1 MSRLFEPYDFC
12 GIELKNRFVRSATM
26 ENMVT
31 PERLPSE
38 RLYNLY
44 EDLAGGAI
52 GLIITSSTRP
62 DRNWQWA
69 PTSKNMCI
77 DRDELIPGFSS
88 LADRIHA
95 HGSKVAMQLGSF
107 LTYGGDLVAPS
118 SIIYQW
124 APDVTPRALTSKEI
138 GEIIKIYG
146 DAGERA
152 HKAGFDA
159 VQLHAAHGYP
169 LCSFL
174 SPLFNQRDDQYGGN
188 AENRTRVISEITAEI
203 KKRTSDNFPV
213 FIKMNVADFCDDGM
227 TIDDAVEAVKIMT
240 QNGIAAIETSG
251 GASGHDVTPLG
262 PVEDSKWSEGYFKE
276 YASAIKEAVD
286 VPVILVGGLRDMDMM
301 EEVLDQGKADLFSM
315 SRPFIKEPAIIKRW
329 REGNREPSD
338 CISCN
343 GCMDLF
349 TQGETVECIVE

>member
-1 MSRLFEPYDFC
+1 MSSLFEPYDFC

-38 RLYNLY
+38 RLFNLY
-44 EDLAGGAI
+44 EDLASNAV
-52 GLIITSSTRP
+52 GLILTSSTRP
-62 DRNWQWA
+62 DRNWQWV
-69 PTSKNMCI
+69 PTSRNMCI
-77 DRDELIPGFSS
+77 DKDELIPGFSS

-107 LTYGGDLVAPS
+107 LKYKGDLAAPS
-118 SIIYQW
+118 SIIYKW
-124 APDVTPRALTSKEI
+124 APDVTPRALTIEEI

-174 SPLFNQRDDQYGGN
+174 SPLFNKRDDQYGGS
-188 AENRTRVISEITAEI
+188 AENRARIITEITAEI
-203 KKRTSDNFPV
+203 KTRTSEHFPV
-213 FIKMNVADFCDDGM
+213 LIKMNVADFCKDGM
-227 TIDDAVEAVKIMT
+227 VIDDAVEVAKIIT
-240 QNGIAAIETSG
+240 KNGIAAIETSG
-251 GASGHDVTPLG
+251 GASGHDMTPLG
-262 PVEDSKWSEGYFKE
+262 PSEDSKWTEGYFLE
-276 YASAIKEAVD
+276 YASAIKKAID
-286 VPVILVGGLRDMDMM
+286 VPVILVGGLRDMNMM

-315 SRPFIKEPAIIKRW
+315 SRPFIREPAIIKRW
-329 REGNREPSD
+329 MEGSREPSD
-338 CISCN
+338 CIACN

-349 TQGETVECIVE
+349 SEGEEIECIVE

>member
-12 GIELKNRFVRSATM
+12 GIELKNRFVRSATV
-26 ENMVT
+26 ENMIT
-31 PERLPSE
+31 PEKMPSE
-38 RLYNLY
+38 RLFNLY
-44 EDLAGGAI
+44 EDLARGAV

-62 DRNWQWA
+62 DRNWQLV
-69 PTSKNMCI
+69 PESKNMCI

-88 LADRIHA
+88 LAERIHA

-107 LTYGGDLVAPS
+107 LKYGEDLVAPT
-118 SIIYQW
+118 SIIYKW
-124 APDVTPRALTSKEI
+124 APDVTPRTLTTDEI
-138 GEIIKIYG
+138 GEIIKTYG

-159 VQLHAAHGYP
+159 VQLHVAHGYP

-174 SPLFNQRDDQYGGN
+174 SPLFNQRDDRYGGS
-188 AENRTRVISEITAEI
+188 AENRARIIIEMAAEI
-203 KKRTSDNFPV
+203 KNRTGEDFPV
-213 FIKMNVADFCDDGM
+213 LIKMNVADFCEGGM
-227 TIDDAVEAVKIMT
+227 VIDDAVEVAKIMA

-251 GASGHDVTPLG
+251 GASGHEVTPLG
-262 PVEDSKWSEGYFKE
+262 PVEDSKWTEGYFLE

-286 VPVILVGGLRDMDMM
+286 VPVILVGGLREMNMM
-301 EEVLDQGKADLFSM
+301 EEVLAQGKADLFSM

-329 REGNREPSD
+329 MEGNGEPSD

-349 TQGETVECIVE
+349 TDGESIECIVD